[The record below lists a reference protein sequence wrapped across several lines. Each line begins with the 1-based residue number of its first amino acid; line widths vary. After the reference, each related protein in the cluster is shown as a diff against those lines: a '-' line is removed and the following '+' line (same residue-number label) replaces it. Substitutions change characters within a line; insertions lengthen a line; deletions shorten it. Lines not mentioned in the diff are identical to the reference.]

1 MQKNYTKYKW
11 RLSMLIEFNVTNF
24 LSIREQASLSL
35 VAAKGLELADSNTFL
50 SDASVTSNFNLLRSA
65 AIYGANAAGKSN
77 FIKAL
82 QVMRQLVVQSSTK
95 IQVDEELP
103 ITSFLLDEDSSL
115 KPTEFEVTFINQGAR
130 YQYGFSAT
138 ATRIIEEW
146 LLAYPSGKA
155 QRWIERRYDEESQS
169 YRWGRMGNLTGRKEL
184 WKATTRS
191 NALFLSTAM
200 QLNNQQLRPVFSWFS
215 NTLHVAGFGRWHPAF
230 SIEVCE
236 KDKTKER
243 VISFLKAADVNI
255 DDIELEKEK
264 FDPQNLPH
272 DMPEEIRR
280 HLEKQYKD
288 KSIVQVRTV
297 HRLEETG
304 RKVLFDLDDESD
316 GTQKIFALAGPWL
329 DTLENGYVLVIDE
342 LHDNL
347 HPLMVKFL
355 VDLFHNPETNPKN
368 AQLIFTTHDT
378 SILNQEVFRRDQIWF
393 CEKDSHQATTVYPL
407 TDFSPRKGVEN
418 LERGYLSGRY
428 GALPYLA
435 SIKAVMAD

>member
-1 MQKNYTKYKW
+1 
-11 RLSMLIEFNVTNF
+11 MLIEFSVSNF

-35 VAAKGLELADSNTFL
+35 VAAKGLELANNNTFL
-50 SDASVTSNFNLLRSA
+50 TDIPTVPSLLRSA

-82 QVMRQLVVQSSTK
+82 QVMRQLVVESSAK

-103 ITSFLLDEDSSL
+103 ITPFLLDEESLL
-115 KPTEFEVTFINQGAR
+115 KPTEFEITFISKGTR

-138 ATRIIEEW
+138 PKRVVEEW

-155 QRWIERRYDEESQS
+155 QRWIERRYDEQSQS
-169 YRWGRMGNLTGRKEL
+169 YQWGGMGNLTGKKEL
-184 WKATTRS
+184 WKATTRP

-200 QLNNQQLRPVFSWFS
+200 QLNNQQLAPVFSWFD
-215 NTLHVAGFGRWHPAF
+215 NTLHVAGFGRWHPGF
-230 SIEVCE
+230 SMRICE
-236 KDKTKER
+236 KDNTRER
-243 VISFLKAADVNI
+243 VIAFLKAADVDI

-264 FDPQNLPH
+264 FDPQNLP
-272 DMPEEIRR
+272 DDIPEEIKI

-288 KSIVQVRTV
+288 KSIMQVKTI
-297 HRLEETG
+297 HTLETG
-304 RKVLFDLDDESD
+304 QKILFDLDDESD

-329 DTLENGYVLVIDE
+329 DTLENGYILAIDE

-355 VDLFHNPETNPKN
+355 VSLFHNPETNPKN

-393 CEKDSHQATTVYPL
+393 CEKNSHKATTVYPL

-428 GALPYLA
+428 GALPYLTT
-435 SIKAVMAD
+435 IKAAMAI

>member
-1 MQKNYTKYKW
+1 
-11 RLSMLIEFNVTNF
+11 MLIEFNVSNF
-24 LSIREQASLSL
+24 LSIREQASLSM
-35 VAAKGLELADSNTFL
+35 VAAKGLELANNNTFL
-50 SDASVTSNFNLLRSA
+50 TGIPAVPSLLRSA

-82 QVMRQLVVQSSTK
+82 QVMRQLVLQSSAK
-95 IQVDEELP
+95 IQADEKLP
-103 ITSFLLDEDSSL
+103 ITPFLLDEGSPL
-115 KPTEFEVTFINQGAR
+115 KPSEFEVTFINQGIR

-138 ATRIIEEW
+138 PKRIIEEW

-155 QRWIERRYDEESQS
+155 QRWIERRYDEQSQS
-169 YRWGRMGNLTGRKEL
+169 YRWGGMGNLTGKKEL

-200 QLNNQQLRPVFSWFS
+200 QLNNQQLSPVFSWFD
-215 NTLHVAGFGRWHPAF
+215 NTLHVAGFGRWHPGF
-230 SIEVCE
+230 SMKICE
-236 KDKTKER
+236 KDNTREQ
-243 VISFLKAADVNI
+243 VIAFLKAADVDIN
-255 DDIELEKEK
+255 DIELEKEK
-264 FDPQNLPH
+264 FDPQNLP
-272 DMPEEIRR
+272 DDIPEEIKR

-288 KSIVQVRTV
+288 KPITQVKTV
-297 HRLEETG
+297 HTLETG
-304 RKVLFDLDDESD
+304 RKILFDLDDESD

-329 DTLENGYVLVIDE
+329 DTLENGYILVIDE

-355 VDLFHNPETNPKN
+355 VGLFHNPETNPKN

-378 SILNQEVFRRDQIWF
+378 SILNQKVFRRDQIWF
-393 CEKDSHQATTVYPL
+393 CEKDSQQVTTLYPL

-418 LERGYLSGRY
+418 LEHGYLSGRY

-435 SIKAVMAD
+435 SIKTAMAD